1 MPKKVDILEGLHVIR
16 WVLIDFFY
24 DIDTE
29 ISILKKIFICICM
42 SILISF
48 VILVWL
54 FFFLFFFG
62 CSVACGYGHSLVIV
76 DRTNV
81 GERLDQVIL
90 WDSLSV
96 LYHKHLFTLYLIVP
110 KPRTKFAR
118 RFCYMLAFLSIM
130 EVLKV
135 VYPM

>member
-1 MPKKVDILEGLHVIR
+1 MPKKVDILEGMHVIR
-16 WVLIDFFY
+16 WVLIDFY

-42 SILISF
+42 TILIS
-48 VILVWL
+48 
-54 FFFLFFFG
+54 FFFG

-90 WDSLSV
+90 
-96 LYHKHLFTLYLIVP
+96 
-110 KPRTKFAR
+110 
-118 RFCYMLAFLSIM
+118 
-130 EVLKV
+130 
-135 VYPM
+135 